1 MVFSDKPVLPLVRLR
16 RNYPRQRPKCQADKN
31 PSLHSLRSEGKWKVR
46 PSSGQEMLGLF
57 QLLLWEVFPSAQAG
71 LGGSLQALSRG
82 HGKLGPHHLQV
93 WPLTHFFCVFFLNH

>member
-46 PSSGQEMLGLF
+46 PSSGQEVLGLF

-71 LGGSLQALSRG
+71 LGGSFQALSRG

-93 WPLTHFFCVFFLNH
+93 WPLTHFFLFFFKY